1 MRKTGWR
8 IVQGVAGAIILV
20 FLVRKILVDWKAVRE
35 QPIQWEIHWEFIIA
49 SLIVTW
55 AMYGV
60 LIWGWRA
67 VLHGWGER
75 LRMAEAARIW
85 TISSLGKYIPGKVW
99 SIAGM
104 AIMSQ
109 ERGVSGAAATGSAV
123 IMQLISLAAGA
134 MIALALTGTEL
145 LDRLVGGYGS
155 IAAIASAAA
164 SLLAAVTLT
173 SPSLTRRI
181 GFLIRRPD
189 AVRPVDPN
197 ALAGALFANLAA
209 WGGYGIALQLLALGT
224 QHDVNLSWSSAT
236 GAFAASSIIGYLILF
251 LPAGLGV
258 REGVMILLLKDS
270 IGLGPA
276 AALAAASRVTLT
288 VNEIGAALPF
298 LLFRRKL
305 RDVSISA

>member
-1 MRKTGWR
+1 MRRIGWR
-8 IVQGVAGAIILV
+8 IARGVAGAIILV
-20 FLVRKILVDWKAVRE
+20 VLVRTILADWKSVRE
-35 QPIQWEIHWEFIIA
+35 QPIQWELHWEYIVA

-67 VLHGWGER
+67 VLIGWRER

-104 AIMSQ
+104 AMMSQ
-109 ERGVSGAAATGSAV
+109 EQGVSAAAATGSAV
-123 IMQLISLAAGA
+123 IMQLVSLAAGA
-134 MIALALTGTEL
+134 IVALALTGTDL

-155 IAAIASAAA
+155 LAAMALAASAM
-164 SLLAAVTLT
+164 LAAVALT

-189 AVRPVDPN
+189 AVRPVDPS
-197 ALAGALFANLAA
+197 ALAAALFANLVA
-209 WGGYGIALQLLALGT
+209 WGGYGISLQLLTLGT
-224 QHDVNLSWSSAT
+224 LRGVNLSWSAAT
-236 GAFAASSIIGYLILF
+236 GAFAASYVIGYLILF

-258 REGVMILLLKDS
+258 REAVMVVLLRDS
-270 IGLGPA
+270 IGTPA
-276 AALAAASRVTLT
+276 ALAIAAASRVTLT

-305 RDVSISA
+305 RDLSRSA

>member
-8 IVQGVAGAIILV
+8 IAQGVAGALILV
-20 FLVRKILVDWKAVRE
+20 FLVRSILGDWKTVRE
-35 QPIQWEIHWEFIIA
+35 QPIQWEIHWEYIVA

-67 VLHGWGER
+67 VLHGWRER

-123 IMQLISLAAGA
+123 IMQLVSLAAGA
-134 MIALALTGTEL
+134 MVALALTGTEL

-155 IAAIASAAA
+155 VAAIALAAA
-164 SLLAAVTLT
+164 SLLAAVALT

-209 WGGYGIALQLLALGT
+209 WGGYGISLQLLALGT
-224 QHDVNLSWSSAT
+224 PARRQPLVVQCNGRLCCVVHHRIPDTLPPRRIRRARRGHDPLAEGFHRTRPGSCAGRRIASHADGQRNRGGVAVPPLPEK
-236 GAFAASSIIGYLILF
+236 AA
-251 LPAGLGV
+251 
-258 REGVMILLLKDS
+258 
-270 IGLGPA
+270 
-276 AALAAASRVTLT
+276 
-288 VNEIGAALPF
+288 
-298 LLFRRKL
+298 
-305 RDVSISA
+305 